1 MATNDRT
8 AEIQKEI
15 FQLLENER
23 QKLDKVRSYLK
34 EEGGTFTAQES
45 RELRRIVEDLWISL
59 QFQMRS
65 ARRSEIQL
73 QKLNREIAQKKQELE
88 DTLNALI
95 ETQRRR
101 KAVTIL
107 GISAIGFFIVT
118 ELLEYWI
125 ENSFSQY
132 GAWANGISITLKA
145 LIALSFK
152 PLEEVVEGFLAKNV
166 RFRETPSSQA
176 RRPA

>member
-1 MATNDRT
+1 MATNERT
-8 AEIQKEI
+8 AEIQREI

-23 QKLDKVRSYLK
+23 QKLEKVRSYLK
-34 EEGGTFTAQES
+34 DEGGMLSAEET
-45 RELRRIVEDLWISL
+45 RELRRTVEDLWVSL

-73 QKLNREIAQKKQELE
+73 QKLNHELAQKKQELE
-88 DTLNALI
+88 NTLNALI

-101 KAVTIL
+101 RAVTIL

-125 ENSFSQY
+125 ESSFSQY

-152 PLEEVVEGFLAKNV
+152 PLEEIVEGFLAKSV
-166 RFRETPSSQA
+166 RLHKTN
-176 RRPA
+176 